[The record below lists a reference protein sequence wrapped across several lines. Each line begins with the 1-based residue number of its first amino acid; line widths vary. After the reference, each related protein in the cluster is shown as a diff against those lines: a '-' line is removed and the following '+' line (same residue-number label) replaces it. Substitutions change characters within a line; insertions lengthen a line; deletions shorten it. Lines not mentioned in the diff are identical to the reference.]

1 MVLLLHPLYLL
12 HWLLFIYI
20 ARLISLDPEPDVMAD
35 DSFKDSVFRY
45 HTEPTPGK
53 LAIRP
58 TKPLANKRDLSQAY
72 SPGVAYPCEAIVADP
87 AQAANLTARG
97 NLVAVVTNGTAVLG
111 LGDIGPLAAKPVM
124 EGKAVLFKK
133 FANID
138 VFDIELD
145 EKDADRLVDI
155 IAALEPGFGGIN
167 LEDIKAPEC
176 FEVERKLRERMKI
189 PVFHDD
195 QHGTAIVAAAAIY
208 NGLHLVGKDI
218 ATIKVV
224 VSGAGAA
231 SIACVELLMSMGL
244 RLENLRMLDRRGVI
258 YRGRQEGMNP
268 WKEQFAVDT
277 SDRTI
282 EDAIVD
288 ADLFMGLSGP
298 GVLSGAMLKTMARD
312 PLILALSNPV
322 PEIMPEEARAARPD
336 AIIATGRSDYANQV
350 NNVLCFPFIF
360 RGALDCGASTINDEM
375 KKACVRAIAD
385 LARREV
391 TETVAQAYAGEQ
403 LRFGRDYLIPKA
415 FDPRLIEVIPIAVVE
430 AAMASGIATR
440 PIADLEAYRNRLR
453 AYISSSRLFM
463 QPTIDL
469 ARKHPA
475 RIVYAEGEND
485 DVLFAIQAI
494 VDEQMAKPV
503 LIGRPPVIAEK
514 VRHLGLRIDIDSDVT
529 VVNPAEAGEDE
540 RYWRFYHRRVGR
552 AGVSTEAA
560 RSAIFNNSTALA
572 AVMVALGEADGMIC
586 GKVGRFDQ
594 HLKTL
599 APVIGHTRDSDL
611 LSSVCVL
618 LMEGGPLFIAD
629 PFVNVDPCEDDLVA
643 IAGGVIEFVTQRFD
657 IEPRVALLSHS
668 NFGTYEDESA
678 LKMKRAAA
686 RLREQWSGLEI
697 DGEMHAISAFN
708 PTLRSTVFEES
719 GLKGAANVLIMPN
732 MDAASIALGLL
743 RSLTNAALVGP
754 YLQGLAKPAHILIP
768 SVSGRGVL
776 NTTALAVAEVEA
788 GRARQPE

>member
-1 MVLLLHPLYLL
+1 
-12 HWLLFIYI
+12 
-20 ARLISLDPEPDVMAD
+20 MAD
-35 DSFKDSVFRY
+35 DSFKDSVLRY
-45 HTEPTPGK
+45 HAEPTPGK

-58 TKPLANKRDLSQAY
+58 TKPLANKLDLSHAY

-87 AQAANLTARG
+87 ALAANYTARG

-176 FEVERKLRERMKI
+176 FEVERKLRERMNI

-218 ATIKVV
+218 ESIKVV

-231 SIACVELLMSMGL
+231 SIACIELLLSMGL
-244 RLENLRMLDRRGVI
+244 RLENVRMLDRRGVI

-268 WKEQFAVDT
+268 WKEKFAVDT
-277 SDRTI
+277 PDRTI
-282 EDAIVD
+282 EDAIVG

-298 GVLSGAMLKTMARD
+298 GVLNGTLIKTMARD
-312 PLILALSNPV
+312 PLILALSNPI

-336 AIIATGRSDYANQV
+336 AIITTGRSDYPNQV

-385 LARREV
+385 LARREIN
-391 TETVAQAYAGEQ
+391 ETVAYAYADEQ
-403 LRFGRDYLIPKA
+403 LRFGREYLIPKA
-415 FDPRLIEVIPIAVVE
+415 FDPRLIEVVPIAVVE
-430 AAMASGIATR
+430 AAMASGVATR
-440 PIADLEAYRNRLR
+440 PIEDLEAYRNRLR
-453 AYISSSRLFM
+453 SYISSSRLFM

-469 ARKHPA
+469 ARKYPA

-503 LIGRPPVIAEK
+503 LIGRPQIIEGK
-514 VRHLGLRIDIDSDVT
+514 VRDLGLRIDTTRDIT
-529 VVNPAEAGEDE
+529 IVNPADAGENE
-540 RYWRFYHRRVGR
+540 GYIRFYHRHVGR
-552 AGVSTEAA
+552 SGVSGEGA
-560 RSAIFNNSTALA
+560 RSAILNNCTALA
-572 AVMVALGEADGMIC
+572 AVMVALGDADGMIC

-599 APVIGHTRDSDL
+599 MPVIGHARENDL
-611 LSSVCVL
+611 VSSVCVL
-618 LMEGGPLFIAD
+618 LMDEGPLFIAD
-629 PFVNVDPCEDDLVA
+629 PFVNVDPSEDDLVA
-643 IAGGVIEFVTQRFD
+643 IASGVIEFVTQRFD

-678 LKMKRAAA
+678 LKIKRAAA
-686 RLREQWSGLEI
+686 RLRERWPDLEV

-708 PTLRSTVFEES
+708 PTLRTAAYEETT
-719 GLKGAANVLIMPN
+719 LQGAANVLIMPN

-776 NTTALAVAEVEA
+776 NTTALAVAEVHA
-788 GRARQPE
+788 ARARAGKATGGSEVGGGLV